1 MRFTLEVFERFL
13 KEVELA
19 RYREET
25 QHVKTVEQDLN
36 KNMQAL
42 DTIYSI
48 YWSKEGKKYETPPT
62 FDQFY
67 KIYFK
72 KCKEAI
78 MKFWDESGYGKRC
91 NCFKN
96 GLRARIYRTWTSII
110 TQIHA
115 AYLAEE
121 IFGEGSVEQYTELDH
136 QNIDFQIHTENG
148 LIKVQVKKTTNRKE
162 ISRMNDR
169 SENSPDIKYI
179 RYYVPTDKQYSQ
191 PRYVRGENAGQLF
204 DWAEQF
210 VEFSENGFL
219 NRYENGFITF
229 TKEGLKKLLK

>member
-1 MRFTLEVFERFL
+1 
-13 KEVELA
+13 
-19 RYREET
+19 
-25 QHVKTVEQDLN
+25 
-36 KNMQAL
+36 
-42 DTIYSI
+42 
-48 YWSKEGKKYETPPT
+48 
-62 FDQFY
+62 
-67 KIYFK
+67 
-72 KCKEAI
+72 

-179 RYYVPTDKQYSQ
+179 RYYVPTMPSTFRHISDKRSSCKS
-191 PRYVRGENAGQLF
+191 PHLIAGLEVTSVTPISRQ
-204 DWAEQF
+204 
-210 VEFSENGFL
+210 VVSV
-219 NRYENGFITF
+219 TV
-229 TKEGLKKLLK
+229 